1 MSAPLSGVRVV
12 DLTRLV
18 AGDYCTSLL
27 ASLGA
32 EVVKI
37 EDTVRGD
44 YGGTVDGVRVVHE
57 LFNRGK
63 RSVSIDL
70 KRPEGQVLLQR
81 LAAEADVLVEA
92 FRPGVMTR
100 LGLDHQTA
108 LARHPRLVWVSISG
122 YGAEGPR
129 RHVPGHDL
137 NYLAESGLLDRL
149 TCLLY
154 TSDAADE

>member
-1 MSAPLSGVRVV
+1 MSGPLSGVRVV

-44 YGGTVDGVRVVHE
+44 YIGDYGGTVDGVRVAHE

-70 KRPEGQVLLQR
+70 KRPEGQALLQR
-81 LAAEADVLVEA
+81 LAAKADVVVEA
-92 FRPGVMTR
+92 FRPGVITR

-129 RHVPGHDL
+129 RHVPVHDI
-137 NYLAESGLLDRL
+137 NYLAEWV
-149 TCLLY
+149 CWI
-154 TSDAADE
+154 A